1 MDLTTRCPRCG
12 TVFEASLSDLQLRK
26 GYIRCVQ
33 CAHIFD
39 GYAEVVSGAA
49 GSASDA
55 PSPESSEHTRL
66 PVQVPAGRD
75 HTLSD
80 TERGSASSGP
90 DFNVPFRSSP
100 VPLPEDEPF
109 LTPHVFR
116 ARRDTVP
123 GPSEPAIGR
132 LTLDEDEAQDIHRAG
147 ARPFVIDPRP
157 DYRSQGGSAA
167 PLMAEDEPSW
177 WGGIG
182 RLLGRL
188 ILLLLL
194 VLLLAQLLYV
204 YRGQVA
210 QVVPALRPV
219 LERACLSLGC
229 QVPYARNLDQLSITH
244 SALKVETHPTDAQA
258 GSAASADGRTDK
270 TTGPEAQQHF
280 ILQLTLRNQ
289 ADRPQEWPT
298 LVLDLKDG
306 AGTLLVRRNLAPID
320 YLGADAVRQPFA
332 ARSQVLVQVPLS
344 INGLR
349 VNGYEIDPFYP

>member
-12 TVFEASLSDLQLRK
+12 TVFDASLSDLQLRK

-49 GSASDA
+49 GSATDA
-55 PSPESSEHTRL
+55 PTPESSAHTRS
-66 PVQVPAGRD
+66 PVRALAGRD
-75 HTLSD
+75 HMLSD
-80 TERGSASSGP
+80 TEQESASLAP
-90 DFNVPFRSSP
+90 DFNVPFSSSP
-100 VPLPEDEPF
+100 APLSGDEPF
-109 LTPHVFR
+109 LTPQVFR
-116 ARRDTVP
+116 ARRDTA
-123 GPSEPAIGR
+123 SEPAIGR
-132 LTLDEDEAQDIHRAG
+132 LTLDEGGAQDTHRAG

-210 QVVPALRPV
+210 QAVPALRPV

-244 SALKVETHPTDAQA
+244 SALKVDTHPTGAQT
-258 GSAASADGRTDK
+258 GNAASADSREDK

-344 INGLR
+344 INGLH